1 MDPDETL
8 RRIVAI
14 AYSTDP
20 LSVSDAIELAVGV
33 RNLDHWLRKGG
44 HLPQAWQIGRTSRTG
59 KGANAPV
66 RA

>member
-33 RNLDHWLRKGG
+33 RDLDHWLRKG
-44 HLPQAWQIGRTSRTG
+44 GRTSRTG